1 MTDFFFSLCHSPI
14 IELKPITNFNQNCI
28 CAIIPNRLN
37 IHPVHVKLSGTPNH
51 LLHNDRGEILE
62 SAEIGVFSRIHEG
75 IKYVHMGTV
84 SNDAV
89 HAGASERVVL

>member
-1 MTDFFFSLCHSPI
+1 MRKPFHDRLVLFLVSLANNRTQ
-14 IELKPITNFNQNCI
+14 TNYNQNCI

-37 IHPVHVKLSGTPNH
+37 IHTVHGKLSGTPNH

-75 IKYVHMGTV
+75 IK
-84 SNDAV
+84 
-89 HAGASERVVL
+89 